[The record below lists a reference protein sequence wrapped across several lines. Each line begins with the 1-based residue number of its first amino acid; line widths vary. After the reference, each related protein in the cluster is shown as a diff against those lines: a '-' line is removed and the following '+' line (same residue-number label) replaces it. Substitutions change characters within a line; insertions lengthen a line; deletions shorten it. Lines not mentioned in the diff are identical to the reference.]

1 LSVFGR
7 PKSGQAGFG
16 HTLYEIEGHNAKD
29 IGNCLHEGV
38 MPPGKFEV
46 IAPPVRERGK
56 ARAPIDARTILE
68 TDQVRVRLRRI
79 AR

>member
-16 HTLYEIEGHNAKD
+16 HTLYEIEGHNAKG
-29 IGNCLHEGV
+29 IGNSLHEGV
-38 MPPGKFEV
+38 TPPGNFEV

-56 ARAPIDARTILE
+56 AQISGS
-68 TDQVRVRLRRI
+68 
-79 AR
+79 